1 MQLNLERLDFHPA
14 MFEND
19 YDVPLSYFV
28 FLDFQLCVYNFG
40 AVFINKLI
48 IRLFDYSVFAASER
62 TDSPGKGNAKIL
74 FNFEWP

>member
-28 FLDFQLCVYNFG
+28 FFGRDFFW